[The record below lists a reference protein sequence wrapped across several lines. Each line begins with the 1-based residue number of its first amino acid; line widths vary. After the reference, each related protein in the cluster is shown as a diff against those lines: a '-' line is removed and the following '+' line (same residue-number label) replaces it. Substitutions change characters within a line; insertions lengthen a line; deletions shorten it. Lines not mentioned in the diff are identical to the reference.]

1 MTNSYLTE
9 ENWFSDPNV
18 GCGFHEFLLKRDLQN
33 ESKVYLVGDGF
44 CSLECKIDVIS
55 VVKDFS

>member
-9 ENWFSDPNV
+9 ENWFSDPKV
-18 GCGFHEFLLKRDLQN
+18 GYGVHEFLSKRDLQN
-33 ESKVYLVGDGF
+33 ASKGYLVGDRLF
-44 CSLECKIDVIS
+44 IECKINVIS